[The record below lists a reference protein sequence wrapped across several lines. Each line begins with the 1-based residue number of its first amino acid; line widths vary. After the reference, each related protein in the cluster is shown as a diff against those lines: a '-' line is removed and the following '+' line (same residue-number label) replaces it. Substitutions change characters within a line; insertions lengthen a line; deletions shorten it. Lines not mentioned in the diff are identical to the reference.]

1 MNWDFLQSF
10 EFLWAWMLIFLP
22 LPWLIKRLVKPAAQN
37 QTPLLAPHLVLRLQS
52 NLEGHIVQNSRANGG
67 IPPLLILM
75 WLLLVIAAMRP
86 VWFLTPTAFNATGRD
101 MILAVDLSGSMEK
114 NDMRLSGREVDRLT
128 SVKAVAAEF
137 IEKRQGDRMG
147 LVVFGSQAFLQSPLS
162 YDLKTVNTL
171 LQETEIGM
179 AGNNTAI
186 GDAIG
191 LTLKHLKQTQQQNTV
206 LILLTDGSNTD
217 GAVQPLDAAKQAKQ
231 MGLKIYTIGIG
242 QTDVNSLDRF
252 LFGGGRDMDI
262 VTLKKIAKTTGG
274 QFFLAAD
281 TQQLNEV
288 YQIINTLE
296 TTDHQIHQYR
306 LREELYVWP
315 LGSALILS
323 FLLAYGRVYG
333 TRIQNLRS
341 EPKP

>member
-1 MNWDFLQSF
+1 MSFLQSF
-10 EFLWAWMLIFLP
+10 EFLWAWALIFLP
-22 LPWLIKRLVKPAAQN
+22 LPWIVRRFVVPAAQN
-37 QTPLLAPHLVLRLQS
+37 QTPLLAPHLVRRLSGQVGQ
-52 NLEGHIVQNSRANGG
+52 NVVQNNSFIRGM
-67 IPPLLILM
+67 PPLLLLI
-75 WLLLVIAAMRP
+75 WILLVVAAMRP
-86 VWFLTPTAFNATGRD
+86 VWFLTPTSFNATGRD
-101 MILAVDLSGSMEK
+101 MMLAVDLSGSMEK
-114 NDMRLSGREVDRLT
+114 TDMRLGAQEVDRLT
-128 SVKAVAAEF
+128 SVKAVVSEF

-191 LTLKHLKQTQQQNTV
+191 LTLKHLKKTRQQNTV

-242 QTDVNSLDRF
+242 QADTGSIDRF
-252 LFGGGRDMDI
+252 LFGGGRDMDV
-262 VTLKKIAKTTGG
+262 VTLKKIAKITGG

-281 TQQLNEV
+281 TEQLNEV

-296 TTDHQIHQYR
+296 ASEHQIHQYR

-315 LGSALILS
+315 LGAAFIISL
-323 FLLAYGRVYG
+323 LLAYIRLYQPLWQRMGDR
-333 TRIQNLRS
+333 
-341 EPKP
+341 

>member
-1 MNWDFLQSF
+1 MNWALFQSF
-10 EFLWAWMLIFLP
+10 DFLWAWMLFLLP
-22 LPWLIKRLVKPAAQN
+22 LPWLIHRFMKPAAQN
-37 QTPLLAPHLVLRLQS
+37 QTPLLAPHLVERLSGQLGQS
-52 NLEGHIVQNSRANGG
+52 VIQNSRLFKS
-67 IPPLLILM
+67 IPPVYILIWLLLIL
-75 WLLLVIAAMRP
+75 AAMRP
-86 VWFLTPTAFNATGRD
+86 VWFLTPTTFNTTGRD
-101 MILAVDLSGSMEK
+101 MMLAVDLSGSMEK
-114 NDMRLSGREVDRLT
+114 TDMRLNGQEVDRLT
-128 SVKAVAAEF
+128 SVKAVASEF

-191 LTLKHLKQTQQQNTV
+191 LTLKHLKKTHQKNTV

-242 QTDVNSLDRF
+242 QADNNSIDRF
-252 LFGGGRDMDI
+252 LFGGGRDMDV

-274 QFFLAAD
+274 QFFLASD
-281 TQQLNEV
+281 TEQLNDV

-296 TTDHQIHQYR
+296 TTEHAIHQYR
-306 LREELYVWP
+306 LREELFVWP
-315 LGSALILS
+315 LGSAFILS
-323 FLLAYGRVYG
+323 LLIALAKIYRPFSFANK
-333 TRIQNLRS
+333 R
-341 EPKP
+341 EEK